1 MTCPCLVYGTCDHYL
16 NYCFLIALFIFL
28 SCRIKGGLC
37 TAAVSCIAKL
47 LASSQAAP
55 LITSK
60 LLTTILNY
68 NNSRD
73 TLKVFKFILQAVD
86 DSVKAFIYT
95 SLKEILSLSPAKKYP
110 SPICQLLLLILRRTA
125 QTTVNIDVNNEMD
138 CASLEIILQS
148 ADEFVALET
157 FSLLLLQESSNSP
170 RKPTEP
176 IPVTFLSLLRRF
188 MEAVLFSGSVDF
200 RQKVSIV
207 AKSFYEQI
215 FARIYHL
222 SRELLKNRS
231 NSLDFGPEELE
242 LERLFN
248 FLSNFIKNSLI
259 SPFDFCRSNFGSVE
273 FACKQIVAILDTFS
287 GNVTL
292 VAANPRIIE
301 NINENFRS
309 VVIDVAIRPAL
320 DNFINCVGGCTYDY
334 IRLLS
339 IDILCKCHVDKN
351 LIPLDKF
358 LPGLNHPRAIT
369 NEGAA
374 RIVLLYSRLSHCS
387 PVTSVLDELAKNFGK
402 LRSSFPA
409 SLKNNNINGRL
420 VLLRFLL
427 QDQPA
432 EITDKDLALIID
444 LSIEISKFVSLIA
457 SHPSPEGSNYLEG
470 SEDESEEI
478 DDLEFVCVDDSS
490 VSKASPGEPL
500 RKLHSFWK
508 FF

>member
-1 MTCPCLVYGTCDHYL
+1 M
-16 NYCFLIALFIFL
+16 FLIALFIFL

-248 FLSNFIKNSLI
+248 F
-259 SPFDFCRSNFGSVE
+259 SV
-273 FACKQIVAILDTFS
+273 
-287 GNVTL
+287 
-292 VAANPRIIE
+292 
-301 NINENFRS
+301 
-309 VVIDVAIRPAL
+309 
-320 DNFINCVGGCTYDY
+320 
-334 IRLLS
+334 
-339 IDILCKCHVDKN
+339 
-351 LIPLDKF
+351 
-358 LPGLNHPRAIT
+358 
-369 NEGAA
+369 
-374 RIVLLYSRLSHCS
+374 
-387 PVTSVLDELAKNFGK
+387 
-402 LRSSFPA
+402 
-409 SLKNNNINGRL
+409 
-420 VLLRFLL
+420 
-427 QDQPA
+427 
-432 EITDKDLALIID
+432 
-444 LSIEISKFVSLIA
+444 
-457 SHPSPEGSNYLEG
+457 
-470 SEDESEEI
+470 
-478 DDLEFVCVDDSS
+478 
-490 VSKASPGEPL
+490 
-500 RKLHSFWK
+500 
-508 FF
+508 